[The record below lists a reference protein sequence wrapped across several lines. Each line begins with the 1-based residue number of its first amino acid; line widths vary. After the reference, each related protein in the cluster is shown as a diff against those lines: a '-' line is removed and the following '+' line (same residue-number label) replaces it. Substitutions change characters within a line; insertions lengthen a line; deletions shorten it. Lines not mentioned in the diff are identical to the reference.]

1 MSDRSLSSFHGALK
15 KYRTRRW
22 AWKYKKNRRRSPT
35 EKS

>member
-22 AWKYKKNRRRSPT
+22 AWK
-35 EKS
+35 